1 MKTGILICARTGS
14 TRLPEKMIA
23 DVNGEPVIKYL
34 IKRIQKSKYC
44 DEIIFCTTHLKND
57 DVLEEIVTEMGVS
70 CYRGSV
76 EDKMD
81 RWYKAAV
88 EYDIDYFVN
97 VDGDDL
103 FCEPELIDLAF
114 QQHQMDDHDFVKC
127 DEPKLVAG
135 IFTFGM
141 KTIALKHLCEIKT
154 TTDTEAAWLSFYDMD
169 GLHSEMLRDIPD
181 IYYRPEIRATLDYE
195 EDLLFFRKIINH
207 FDGRADHYTL
217 RDIISYLDENPDISN
232 LNLFRH
238 KDYLINQ
245 SKLTRNI

>member
-1 MKTGILICARTGS
+1 MKKGILICARTGS

-34 IKRIQKSKYC
+34 IKRLQKSKYC
-44 DEIIFCTTHLKND
+44 DEIVFCTTHLKGD
-57 DVLEEIVTEMGVS
+57 DVLEEIVAEMGVP

-81 RWYKAAV
+81 RWYKAAI

-114 QQHQMDDHDFVKC
+114 VQQENDNHDFVKC

-141 KTIALKHLCEIKT
+141 KTSALKRLCEIKT
-154 TTDTEAAWLSFYDMD
+154 TTDTEATWLSFYDMI
-169 GLHSEMLRDIPD
+169 GLRSEMLQNIPH

-195 EDLLFFRKIINH
+195 EDLLFFRKIINY
-207 FDGRADHYTL
+207 FGDSDYSL
-217 RDIISYLDENPDISN
+217 RDIVLYLDENPEISDI
-232 LNLFRH
+232 NLFRH
-238 KDYLINQ
+238 KDYLENQ
-245 SKLTRNI
+245 KKLNRTI